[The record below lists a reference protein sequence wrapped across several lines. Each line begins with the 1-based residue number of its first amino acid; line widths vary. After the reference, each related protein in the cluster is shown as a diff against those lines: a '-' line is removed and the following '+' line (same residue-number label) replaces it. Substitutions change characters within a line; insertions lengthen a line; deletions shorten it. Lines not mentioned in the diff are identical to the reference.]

1 MHHREGRKQKRS
13 LKLLGFILSHNVFG
27 GVCIRAFAVDSIWA
41 KVTPETYR
49 SVCSYLLF
57 VTDVFLTDT
66 FCIYRCLVDYS
77 ERTHVI
83 ELVPVVLY

>member
-13 LKLLGFILSHNVFG
+13 LKLLGFIPSHNVFG
-27 GVCIRAFAVDSIWA
+27 GVCIRAFAVDSIWS
-41 KVTPETYR
+41 KVTPGTYR

-77 ERTHVI
+77 GRTHVI
-83 ELVPVVLY
+83 EMVPVVIY